1 MSNINTDNTIE
12 KKKISHDFIEKV
24 KKYLITDDQLS
35 ELKIKIKTLN
45 TDKNVLEESI
55 LEYLTDMGETVI
67 DTNDGKLKKS
77 ICKQKGG
84 IKKDYIIN
92 TLSETFD
99 DAIKVQ
105 LLTDKIMDSIPCKE
119 KVSLKRTKK

>member
-1 MSNINTDNTIE
+1 MSNINTDNNIE

-24 KKYLITDDQLS
+24 KKYLIIDDQLS
-35 ELKIKIKTLN
+35 ELKNKTKTLN

-77 ICKQKGG
+77 KGARANS
-84 IKKDYIIN
+84 K
-92 TLSETFD
+92 SQ
-99 DAIKVQ
+99 KVQ
-105 LLTDKIMDSIPCKE
+105 VHTPTMKQSKTQKCK
-119 KVSLKRTKK
+119 